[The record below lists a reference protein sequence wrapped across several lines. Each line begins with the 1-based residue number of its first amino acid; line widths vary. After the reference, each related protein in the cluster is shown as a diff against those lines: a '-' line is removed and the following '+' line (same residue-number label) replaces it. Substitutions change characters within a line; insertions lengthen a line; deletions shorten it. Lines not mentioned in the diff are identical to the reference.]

1 MLNEEYLRPY
11 MQANNIESPDRV
23 RMKTFYKEDVCLAI
37 EDRAKHLQ
45 RVFTDHCST
54 VNHENGQFRMQLKD
68 FLALFKHAQ
77 LYDTWFAMA
86 DARVVFVMSIL
97 ITENELTSNEVSRCL
112 PYCPNVSQHSQRQ
125 SLQPRNQFNTHD
137 SLPTSNSAQ
146 GA

>member
-23 RMKTFYKEDVCLAI
+23 RMKIFYKEDVCLAI

-97 ITENELTSNEVSRCL
+97 ITENELTSNEVSRRL
-112 PYCPNVSQHSQRQ
+112 PHRLNISKRSQRQ
-125 SLQPRNQFNTHD
+125 SL
-137 SLPTSNSAQ
+137 
-146 GA
+146 